1 MTDLKLT
8 YFNGR
13 GLAETSRL
21 LLAVSGEKY
30 EDFRYPL
37 TIKDWKTH
45 SFVKEEFDLDK
56 KNGVL
61 EKSRGKLPFLTVGE
75 EVICQSKA
83 IERYLGR
90 RLKMMG
96 NSEVE
101 SAKIDAICECV
112 RDFKDEYQK
121 VRRLEGEAREKGME
135 VWFTTTLPERLQS
148 LEPLVGLNYS
158 VGESVSLADV
168 TLYSFLTQFFDNTEG
183 ARKALE
189 NCPHLKSVVDN
200 VGNLESIDN
209 WLKTR
214 PETPF

>member
-45 SFVKEEFDLDK
+45 SFEKEEFDRDKESGLLD
-56 KNGVL
+56 
-61 EKSRGKLPFLTVGE
+61 KSRGKVPFLTVGD
-75 EVICQSKA
+75 EVICQSKS

-96 NSEVE
+96 DSEVD
-101 SAKIDAICECV
+101 SARIDSICECV

-158 VGESVSLADV
+158 VGNRVTLADV

-189 NCPHLKSVVDN
+189 HCPRLKSIVDS
-200 VGNLESIDN
+200 VGNERGVQD
-209 WLKTR
+209 WLNTR
-214 PETPF
+214 PDTPF